1 MRPLAEPNRTNTG
14 PGPRLT
20 GRSLWLLAIL
30 ILALGL
36 RVVYLLQARGHLFFN
51 AFSDSLYYHS
61 WALRIIE
68 GQPGPQVF
76 YMGPLYPYLL
86 AFWYT
91 LAGPYVEVFLWFQ
104 VLLGTAGCG
113 LLYLLGRRVGG
124 PAVGLLAALMGAIYR
139 VEIFYEGLL
148 LMATMLFILHLLLL
162 LAVYW
167 ALRGRRSY
175 RWAVCGLLLG
185 LAAIGRSNILIF
197 FPFLAVAVLLPGG
210 GERIGRG
217 SRTRSV
223 TALFLGLLVV
233 VFPMAAHNYLAGG
246 DVVPITSNLGMNF
259 FIGNHIR
266 ATGYY
271 VKPKGL
277 DLSED
282 IYGIKIANL
291 HAGRSLKP
299 SEVSRFWFRRGL
311 DFVRTHP
318 GTTIRL
324 LIRKILFF
332 WNAYEIPQVE
342 DVRFLGRFVPLL
354 RWPLLGF
361 SVLGPL
367 GLLGLF
373 LSLGR
378 WRHFF
383 PLLSFVLAYTL
394 GTVPFFV
401 ISRLR
406 LQICPVLM
414 VFAAVALV
422 WIWGQ
427 VRSRRRRLL
436 SAALAALAALAILVN
451 WPLASLDRAR
461 HMAQSHRFYALHLST
476 LDRLPEA
483 AGEYQ
488 RAIEI
493 DPALADSYVDLAA
506 LRMDQGDPEAALE
519 LYRQAL
525 QADPEVSGVHLNLG
539 NMFARQGL
547 WDRAVDQFRK
557 ETKNSP
563 YSFTAYESL
572 YRAMRKDQSVTPDS
586 VMSPLSGIRRR

>member
-1 MRPLAEPNRTNTG
+1 MRLRT
-14 PGPRLT
+14 
-20 GRSLWLLAIL
+20 
-30 ILALGL
+30 
-36 RVVYLLQARGHLFFN
+36 
-51 AFSDSLYYHS
+51 
-61 WALRIIE
+61 
-68 GQPGPQVF
+68 
-76 YMGPLYPYLL
+76 
-86 AFWYT
+86 
-91 LAGPYVEVFLWFQ
+91 
-104 VLLGTAGCG
+104 
-113 LLYLLGRRVGG
+113 
-124 PAVGLLAALMGAIYR
+124 
-139 VEIFYEGLL
+139 
-148 LMATMLFILHLLLL
+148 
-162 LAVYW
+162 
-167 ALRGRRSY
+167 
-175 RWAVCGLLLG
+175 
-185 LAAIGRSNILIF
+185 
-197 FPFLAVAVLLPGG
+197 
-210 GERIGRG
+210 
-217 SRTRSV
+217 V

-233 VFPMAAHNYLAGG
+233 VFPMAVHNYLAGG

-291 HAGRSLKP
+291 HADRPLKP

-318 GTTIRL
+318 GTTIGL
-324 LIRKILFF
+324 LIRKIMFF

-342 DVRFLGRFVPLL
+342 DIHFLGRFVPLL

-367 GLLGLF
+367 GLLGML

-422 WIWGQ
+422 WIWGR
-427 VRSRRRRLL
+427 VRSRHYRPL
-436 SAALAALAALAILVN
+436 SAALAALAVFAVLVN

-461 HMAQSHRFYALHLST
+461 HMAQSHRFYALHLGT
-476 LDRLPEA
+476 LGRLPEA

-493 DPALADSYVDLAA
+493 DPTLADSYVDLAA
-506 LRMDQGDPEAALE
+506 LRLDQDDPEAALE
-519 LYRQAL
+519 LYHRAL

-539 NMFARQGL
+539 NMYARQGL
-547 WDRAVDQFRK
+547 WDRAVDQYRK
-557 ETKNSP
+557 ETQNSP
-563 YSFTAYESL
+563 YSFEAYERL
-572 YRAMRKDQSVTPDS
+572 YRALEARRTATPDS
-586 VMSPLSGIRRR
+586 VSPRLPRSGEGEPS